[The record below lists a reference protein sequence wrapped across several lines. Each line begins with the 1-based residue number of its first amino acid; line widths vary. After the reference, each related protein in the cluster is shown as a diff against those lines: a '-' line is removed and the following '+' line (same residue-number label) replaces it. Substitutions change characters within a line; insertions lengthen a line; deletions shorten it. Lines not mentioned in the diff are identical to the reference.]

1 MDDGSDAMK
10 QSLKKQKTAGEKAGR
25 RGKVFMELK
34 LMLVL
39 ICTMLT
45 VGFLF
50 EISLLLRALIKI
62 LDRIEEQLT
71 KRNSRN

>member
-1 MDDGSDAMK
+1 M
-10 QSLKKQKTAGEKAGR
+10 AGR
-25 RGKVFMELK
+25 RGEVLELK

-39 ICTMLT
+39 LCTMLT

-50 EISLLLRALIKI
+50 EISLLLRALIRI
-62 LDRIEEQLT
+62 LERIEEQLT

>member
-1 MDDGSDAMK
+1 MAGCYRAIVAK
-10 QSLKKQKTAGEKAGR
+10 EKTGR
-25 RGKVFMELK
+25 RLAEGVKVLELK

-39 ICTMLT
+39 LCTMLT

>member
-1 MDDGSDAMK
+1 
-10 QSLKKQKTAGEKAGR
+10 
-25 RGKVFMELK
+25 METIL
-34 LMLVL
+34 LFIF
-39 ICTMLT
+39 ICSIGT

-62 LDRIEEQLT
+62 LDRIEEQIT